1 MKTKNIITALTI
13 ISILAIGVAI
23 IQILIQVGCLSLL
36 FMMKNPITTIGI
48 LCAAVFGFFLAD
60 TLYKRIRK

>member
-36 FMMKNPITTIGI
+36 FMMKNPIIALSI
-48 LCAAVFGFFLAD
+48 LFSTSILIFLAD

>member
-36 FMMKNPITTIGI
+36 FMMKNPITAIGI
-48 LCAAVFGFFLAD
+48 LCSAAFGVFLAD